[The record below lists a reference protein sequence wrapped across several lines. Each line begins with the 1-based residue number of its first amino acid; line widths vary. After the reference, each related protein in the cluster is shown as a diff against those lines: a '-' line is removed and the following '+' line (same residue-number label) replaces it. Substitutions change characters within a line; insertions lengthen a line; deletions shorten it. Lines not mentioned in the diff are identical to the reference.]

1 MGSDGGW
8 GCDGGCEGFVVRFV
22 MIAVVRVG
30 TRAVLGAAAG
40 EVAISMMSTPRTGA
54 KARTEVTLILAV
66 ARACK
71 IACGSSNR

>member
-1 MGSDGGW
+1 MMGAVKR
-8 GCDGGCEGFVVRFV
+8 FVVRFV

-30 TRAVLGAAAG
+30 VRAVLGAAAG
-40 EVAISMMSTPRTGA
+40 EVAISMVSTPRAGA
-54 KARTEVTLILAV
+54 KVRTEVTLILAV